1 MNPLDNLLHW
11 YVALTPQRIG
21 DIPHFYQVDAHF
33 KDPFNDVRGIAKI
46 EAIFAHMFAT
56 TENPRF
62 IIGERIEQ
70 AHQAFV
76 TWTFEFTLEGNTYSV
91 VGGSRFV
98 FDEQGLVIVHRD
110 YWDAAEELFQKL
122 PIVGAPIRWL
132 RRRFA
137 V

>member
-1 MNPLDNLLHW
+1 MTNLDDLLHW
-11 YVALTPQRIG
+11 YEALTPESVR
-21 DIPHFYQVDAHF
+21 DTARFYHADAHF
-33 KDPFNDVRGIAKI
+33 KDPFNDVRGIAQI

-76 TWTFEFTLEGNTYSV
+76 TWTFEFTLKGKAYTV
-91 VGGSRFV
+91 IGGSHFV
-98 FDEQGLVIVHRD
+98 FNAEGQVTVHRD

-122 PIVGAPIRWL
+122 PLIGAPIRWL
-132 RRRFA
+132 RRQFS